1 MYMRENKTPKEKQ
14 MIIKEKTIK
23 VTDYIDNGKTINR
36 KQWITMWVNEDGQY
50 CIGRIGFGGM
60 RIAYRKGQKNYI
72 EKMWRN
78 YK

>member
-1 MYMRENKTPKEKQ
+1 

-23 VTDYIDNGKTINR
+23 VADNR
-36 KQWITMWVNEDGQY
+36 KQWITMWVNEEGQY
-50 CIGRIGFGGM
+50 CIGHIGFGGM

-72 EKMWRN
+72 EKMSRN

>member
-1 MYMRENKTPKEKQ
+1 MTILVTSVADNTYRKEKQ

-23 VTDYIDNGKTINR
+23 VADNR
-36 KQWITMWVNEDGQY
+36 KQWITMWVNEEGQY

-72 EKMWRN
+72 ERMWEN
-78 YK
+78 YA

>member
-1 MYMRENKTPKEKQ
+1 MAKKK
-14 MIIKEKTIK
+14 
-23 VTDYIDNGKTINR
+23 NGKNGHH
-36 KQWITMWVNEDGQY
+36 NENGQY